1 MTTKT
6 FAPKTT
12 ALGAPVSNKAPEKL
26 TTMRDK
32 SRTNTGALPPVNIRL
47 TPDDRLAAS
56 TWLAELQGMTKKNIT
71 RAKLIRGLLHMQ
83 GKIDNEQLLLSIL
96 ENT

>member
-1 MTTKT
+1 MTTKP

-26 TTMRDK
+26 TAVRDK
-32 SRTNTGALPPVNIRL
+32 SRSNTATLPPVNIRL
-47 TPDDRLAAS
+47 TPDDRTAAS
-56 TWLAELQGMTKKNIT
+56 AWITELNGMTKKKIT
-71 RAKLIRGLLHMQ
+71 RATLIRGLLHMS